1 MRRRVIS
8 VLAAALAAA
17 LVLAVPASAWEYA
30 SGNGYIIREREE
42 EDGAHVWDVSANGR
56 DWLPTDRMPREQ
68 AASSRMF
75 LLETGGAVV
84 RYDRQSGS
92 MSYWNGTEW
101 STPELDFDPL
111 EGLDGTEYV
120 YYDLAC
126 SGDSYLLRQY
136 AIGNGD
142 KVNREWV
149 VLLDGAFQQVAE
161 HDFGAPVTDLAYIDG
176 AYYVLTLWE
185 DGYKTYRSS
194 DGRNWALSGWS
205 VFGLPEPRPEKPATA
220 KTLVPGD
227 ETDGWL
233 IYRMNGGPLQVSVDG
248 VYFRTLDPWNA
259 VGLKVYGGQGGA
271 VLVPTDKLGIVTS
284 GKPLVVDDAEQA
296 ALLRD
301 TFGPSPT
308 YVALDGKYFS
318 LTDRTLRTT
327 AGCTMAPLRELA
339 IWMGYYDFSYDA
351 ATGTAVCNN
360 GVQTITVRVGSTRG
374 QVSGRG
380 QVPMAVPPELV
391 GWKVYVPVRFMVDA
405 AGLEDVWD
413 AEQNTLW
420 ITTPEQA

>member
-1 MRRRVIS
+1 
-8 VLAAALAAA
+8 
-17 LVLAVPASAWEYA
+17 
-30 SGNGYIIREREE
+30 
-42 EDGAHVWDVSANGR
+42 
-56 DWLPTDRMPREQ
+56 
-68 AASSRMF
+68 
-75 LLETGGAVV
+75 
-84 RYDRQSGS
+84 

>member
-1 MRRRVIS
+1 MKRF
-8 VLAAALAAA
+8 AALGLT
-17 LVLAVPASAWEYA
+17 LVLALALAIPASAQEYA
-30 SGNGYIIREREE
+30 SGNGYIIRERVE
-42 EDGAHVWDVSANGR
+42 EDGAYVWDVSTDGR
-56 DWLPTDRMPREQ
+56 SWLPTDRMTREQ

-84 RYDRQSGS
+84 RHDRQSGN

-101 STPELDFDPL
+101 KKPELDFDPL

-161 HDFGAPVTDLAYIDG
+161 HDFGAPVTDLTYADG

-194 DGRNWALSGWS
+194 DGRNWTLSGWS
-205 VFGLPEPRPEKPATA
+205 AFVLPEARPEKPATA
-220 KTLVPGD
+220 RTLVLGD
-227 ETDGWL
+227 ETDGRL
-233 IYRMNGGPLQVSVDG
+233 IYRMDGGLLQVSVDG

-259 VGLKVYGGQGGA
+259 VGLKVYSGQGGA

-351 ATGTAVCNN
+351 ATGTAVCSN

>member
-1 MRRRVIS
+1 M
-8 VLAAALAAA
+8 
-17 LVLAVPASAWEYA
+17 
-30 SGNGYIIREREE
+30 E